1 MRIRTKL
8 TTGLSAMTVL
18 VVICGVSGY
27 LAVGS
32 LGRSLAWVSG
42 PAHRALAGLGAALVA
57 VEGEML
63 AVQRVL
69 DGETSTARASVE
81 AAEVEL
87 ARALDAVGSS
97 GVIES
102 GRLEALRFERVA
114 YLDALGRLL
123 AAHDEFVTARDAF
136 VVEAARFVELGEVL
150 EEVGDGAVE
159 ELARHPDRAYS
170 WKGGLRARWEA
181 ADGGMESNIGLL
193 TSLHH
198 MQRLQAGDP
207 PEEVLPEIEQA
218 FAFLERAMDGML
230 GTGTFDVPLRSGPE
244 SMAEAYRAASDRYRS
259 AFDRYVAT
267 TLALRAV
274 DASYREQ
281 TTSFRDAVHELVSVG
296 EAKVNTEIAAISRVA
311 WMARSGIF
319 ASVFG
324 SLFAAVVTGLVMLR
338 TTVKPIAEL
347 DLALHEI
354 AEGEGDLTARLDE
367 SSRDELGNVARW
379 FNRFVEKLESIFV
392 EVIRSARMLEKQ
404 VDAVSAASH
413 VLAQSSAKQA
423 ASVQE
428 ISTAAEEIAR
438 MSESTAAITVEASGI
453 AVAGSE
459 AASRGRSEMGEMA
472 IAMRAIE
479 ESSTN
484 ISQILD
490 VIEGIAV
497 QTNLLALNAAVE
509 AARAGEVGKG
519 FAVVAEEVRTLAL
532 RSSEAARETSERV
545 EEARRAVSAGVRVT
559 SNVSLALDSIV
570 DSASKIE
577 SLLEVASSSVCEQ
590 SSAAANITR
599 TILEVDRRT
608 ADTAASAEQLAHDA
622 EVASR
627 ALHQVVGATRRF
639 RLGSGA

>member
-218 FAFLERAMDGML
+218 FAFLERAMDGIYVPYWTYDAETRTAYTGQRGTVYYENRVVPVIQDGKRRMVNQQVAKVRWTPVRGRVARDFDDVLVL
-230 GTGTFDVPLRSGPE
+230 GSRSLPKRFTDAVAPWDLSALLRYDPRYLAGFR
-244 SMAEAYRAASDRYRS
+244 AEAYGIPVHEAYGEAREIMNGVITGDVRRDIGGDRQQVGKLSTEVGRLTFKHVLLPIWVAAYRYRGK
-259 AFDRYVAT
+259 
-267 TLALRAV
+267 
-274 DASYREQ
+274 SYRFVVNAR
-281 TTSFRDAVHELVSVG
+281 TGAV
-296 EAKVNTEIAAISRVA
+296 
-311 WMARSGIF
+311 
-319 ASVFG
+319 
-324 SLFAAVVTGLVMLR
+324 
-338 TTVKPIAEL
+338 
-347 DLALHEI
+347 
-354 AEGEGDLTARLDE
+354 EGERPY
-367 SSRDELGNVARW
+367 SPV
-379 FNRFVEKLESIFV
+379 K
-392 EVIRSARMLEKQ
+392 
-404 VDAVSAASH
+404 
-413 VLAQSSAKQA
+413 
-423 ASVQE
+423 
-428 ISTAAEEIAR
+428 IA
-438 MSESTAAITVEASGI
+438 I
-453 AVAGSE
+453 AVLIGLIL
-459 AASRGRSEMGEMA
+459 A
-472 IAMRAIE
+472 IAIAWL
-479 ESSTN
+479 
-484 ISQILD
+484 QI
-490 VIEGIAV
+490 
-497 QTNLLALNAAVE
+497 
-509 AARAGEVGKG
+509 K
-519 FAVVAEEVRTLAL
+519 
-532 RSSEAARETSERV
+532 
-545 EEARRAVSAGVRVT
+545 
-559 SNVSLALDSIV
+559 
-570 DSASKIE
+570 
-577 SLLEVASSSVCEQ
+577 Q
-590 SSAAANITR
+590 S
-599 TILEVDRRT
+599 
-608 ADTAASAEQLAHDA
+608 
-622 EVASR
+622 
-627 ALHQVVGATRRF
+627 
-639 RLGSGA
+639 